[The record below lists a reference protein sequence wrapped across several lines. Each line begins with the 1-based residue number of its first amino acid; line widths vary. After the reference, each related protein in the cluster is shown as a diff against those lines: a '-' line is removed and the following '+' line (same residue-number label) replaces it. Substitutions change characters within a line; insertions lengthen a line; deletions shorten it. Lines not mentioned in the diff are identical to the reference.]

1 MTYYAVRP
9 YDLPTLLT
17 ELSERIANTAEGNHW
32 YAMVDAAFDHEGKKL
47 VVPGSLG
54 WTLYHQGQFAMLS
67 GASPTLY
74 TLTTSDFNQL
84 QHQLSRL
91 LWHCQARPMLSFIR
105 SKSSAGDLRDAWQNM
120 LEVETEDEE
129 RYLLRFADTRVL
141 SALAVQEQIWKHLTT
156 DVATWLTIGRDGEL
170 RDLALPASP
179 EHNENALVIDNDG
192 LSELLEAG
200 HVDAMANY
208 LHENF
213 PESLTA
219 RDGAANYALLVEVS
233 ALCKKHE
240 INGASE
246 QNALALAVLL
256 TNGHLLE
263 VSGFENWLSEKTWP
277 SNEME
282 DALADWMEEEGIS

>member
-47 VVPGSLG
+47 LVPGSQG
-54 WTLYHQGQFAMLS
+54 WTLYHQGQLAMLS
-67 GASPTLY
+67 SVSPTLY

-84 QHQLSRL
+84 QRQLSRL

-105 SKSSAGDLRDAWQNM
+105 SKSSASDLRDAWQNV

-141 SALAVQEQIWKHLTT
+141 PALAVQEKIWKRLASG
-156 DVATWLTIGRDGEL
+156 VAAWSTIERNGDL

-179 EHNENALVIDNDG
+179 EHNEETLVIDNDC
-192 LSELLEAG
+192 LTELLRAG
-200 HVDAMANY
+200 AADAIANY

-213 PESLTA
+213 PELLSP
-219 RDGAANYALLVEVS
+219 RDGVSNYAILDQVA
-233 ALCKKHE
+233 ALCEKHE
-240 INGASE
+240 IDGTSE
-246 QNALALAVLL
+246 QYALALAVLL
-256 TNGHLLE
+256 TNGRLLRAD
-263 VSGFENWLSEKTWP
+263 GFNNWLSEKTWQP
-277 SNEME
+277 EKIE
-282 DALADWMEEEGIS
+282 DALADWIEEEGIS